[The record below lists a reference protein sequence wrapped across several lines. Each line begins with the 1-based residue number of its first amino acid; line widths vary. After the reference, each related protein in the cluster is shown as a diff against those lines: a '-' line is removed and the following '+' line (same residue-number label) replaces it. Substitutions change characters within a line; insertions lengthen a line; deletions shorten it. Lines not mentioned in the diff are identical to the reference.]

1 MEKEKKIGT
10 NASKVENFLTGRGYV
25 KSGRTQN
32 FGVSGE
38 VIADFY
44 VYVKG
49 NFEVIINVKE
59 GVIGINFNGK
69 QIMAFNK
76 SMIEHIDCLKAYMVE
91 METILVNN

>member
-10 NASKVENFLTGRGYV
+10 NASKVENFLTGRGYI

-32 FGVSGE
+32 FSADGIV
-38 VIADFY
+38 VADFY

-49 NFEVIINVKE
+49 NFEVIVNVTE
-59 GVIGINFNGK
+59 GVVGVNFNGK
-69 QIMAFNK
+69 QIMGFNK
-76 SMIEHIDCLKAYMVE
+76 SMIEHLECFKAYMVE